1 MNNQWSEI
9 DNQNNEQSAIKTT
22 NNQQSKQWAISN
34 QRNQQSSIKR
44 NQQSAIK
51 TINRDHLG
59 GNHLVF
65 PVGIPLPGP
74 CVVFLYFVFIILYFV
89 FAILYISAIQNLLDY
104 LCWNRWG
111 IFLCKLLIIL
121 DWKDSSKEFWNK
133 PDSIIE
139 YWRAEWKKD
148 IWNFKLHFQRA
159 KLLLSFPQCSLW
171 IKVHTWTYFCLFL

>member
-1 MNNQWSEI
+1 MNNEKLTMNNQWSEI

-74 CVVFLYFVFIILYFV
+74 CVVLSGIFLYFVFCIFFLYFV
-89 FAILYISAIQNLLDY
+89 LCICYSVHFCNTKFIGLLVLEQMRDFPLQAAHNIGLEGLLQRILKQ
-104 LCWNRWG
+104 
-111 IFLCKLLIIL
+111 
-121 DWKDSSKEFWNK
+121 
-133 PDSIIE
+133 
-139 YWRAEWKKD
+139 
-148 IWNFKLHFQRA
+148 
-159 KLLLSFPQCSLW
+159 
-171 IKVHTWTYFCLFL
+171 TW